1 MAPLGLKL
9 LKIYDVAKDTSFLV
23 DLCDDELNVENLI
36 SIIRERG
43 KKLGYDF
50 QRLNPFSE
58 GTLDKKDVQILVF
71 GNIKLQ
77 SGRLPDECLRDT
89 QDPIHIVPAEVE
101 AQTFFTVTVKV
112 CVLVLPSDGSC
123 LGGKQFEQSK
133 YMASDILRLLKSSS

>member
-1 MAPLGLKL
+1 MTPLSLKL

-23 DLCDDELNVENLI
+23 DLCDDQLNVEDLI

-50 QRLNPFSE
+50 QRLSPFSE
-58 GTLDKKDVQILVF
+58 GALHKKDVQILVF
-71 GNIKLQ
+71 GNIKLL

-112 CVLVLPSDGSC
+112 CQLVLHSDSSS
-123 LGGKQFEQSK
+123 LGGKQFGRLK
-133 YMASDILRLLKSSS
+133 YMASDTLQLWMS

>member
-9 LKIYDVAKDTSFLV
+9 LKIYDVSKDASFLV
-23 DLCDDELNVENLI
+23 DSCDDELNVENLI

-50 QRLNPFSE
+50 HRLGPFSE
-58 GTLDKKDVQILVF
+58 GSLDKRDVQILVF

-77 SGRLPDECLRDT
+77 SGRLPGECLRDT

-101 AQTFFTVTVKV
+101 AQAFFTVTVKV
-112 CVLVLPSDGSC
+112 CLLVLRSDCSC
-123 LGGKQFEQSK
+123 LGGKQFGRSK
-133 YMASDILRLLKSSS
+133 YTGSDTLRLWKS

>member
-9 LKIYDVAKDTSFLV
+9 LKIYYVSKDASFLV

-50 QRLNPFSE
+50 HQLRPFSE
-58 GTLDKKDVQILVF
+58 GALDKKDVQILVF

-77 SGRLPDECLRDT
+77 SGRLPGRMFARYTRPDSYC
-89 QDPIHIVPAEVE
+89 
-101 AQTFFTVTVKV
+101 
-112 CVLVLPSDGSC
+112 SC
-123 LGGKQFEQSK
+123 RGRSPNIFHRNGKSMLTCF
-133 YMASDILRLLKSSS
+133 AF